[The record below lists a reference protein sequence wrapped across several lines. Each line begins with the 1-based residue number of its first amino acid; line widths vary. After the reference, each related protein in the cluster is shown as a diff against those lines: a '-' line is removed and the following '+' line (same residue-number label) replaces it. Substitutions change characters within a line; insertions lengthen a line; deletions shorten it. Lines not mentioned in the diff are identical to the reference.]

1 VTQVLPADMPTAE
14 VEALG
19 ILVVDDER
27 PIVELLLRALSQRG
41 HVARGVTSA
50 AAAKACVR
58 EDPGIAVVLTDIRM
72 PGQDG
77 VALAEDLL
85 RERPEAAALE
95 VILLTGAATTDVA
108 LAALRARSFDMLQ
121 KPLRLSEVGLVVER
135 ALASSRQRRHR
146 AVRTAEVEAR
156 IQAAEAERAR
166 LSEHLAASDARLDD
180 AETALAAGRR
190 MRGDLLAVISHEMR
204 TPLIP
209 ILGFSEILM
218 AAALRPEEVRD
229 FGRLIHG
236 GAERLLAL
244 IQGAL
249 DIVALDHGQSLDA
262 AVAEPA
268 ARLVARV
275 AERMAPAAAAACVP
289 LCVDPES
296 FPDPVVPDPVVPDPV
311 VPDPVVSDPAA
322 PVMLMGDPRLLE
334 SALGHLL
341 DNAIKASPADAP
353 VEIGCEEGP
362 AGGAVLLV
370 RDRGPGL
377 PDGLRDGVGTP
388 FLQADMSKT
397 RSWPGAGLGLALAR
411 RVAAAH
417 GGRLELRARP
427 GGGTEAR
434 MVLPRPAGC
443 PG

>member
-1 VTQVLPADMPTAE
+1 VTQPLPADTPAAE
-14 VEALG
+14 AEALG

-27 PIVELLLRALSQRG
+27 PIVELLLRSLSQRG
-41 HVARGVTSA
+41 HAARGVTSA

-58 EDPGIAVVLTDIRM
+58 DDPGIAVVLTDIRM

-85 RERPEAAALE
+85 RERPESAALE

-146 AVRTAEVEAR
+146 AGRTAEVEAR
-156 IQAAEAERAR
+156 IQAAESERAR

-180 AETALAAGRR
+180 AETALAASRR

-236 GAERLLAL
+236 GAERLLAV
-244 IQGAL
+244 IQAAL
-249 DIVALDHGQSLDA
+249 DIVALDHGQGLDT

-275 AERMAPAAAAACVP
+275 AQRMGPAAAAACVR
-289 LCVDPES
+289 LCADPPPN
-296 FPDPVVPDPVVPDPV
+296 PDPADADAAMPVT
-311 VPDPVVSDPAA
+311 
-322 PVMLMGDPRLLE
+322 LLGDPRLLE

-353 VEIGCEEGP
+353 VEIACEEGP

-377 PDGLRDGVGTP
+377 PDGLREEVGTP

-397 RSWPGAGLGLALAR
+397 RAWPGAGLGLALAR
-411 RVAAAH
+411 RVAVAH

-434 MVLPRPAGC
+434 MVLPRPAAQ